1 MGNSILRVEQID
13 VHYGDFHALWDVSL
27 DVEEAQVVSIIG
39 ANGAGKS
46 TLLNTIAGVKKPS
59 RGTVQFRGNRIN
71 GLPPYQAVVEGIS
84 MVPEGR
90 RVFPR
95 LTVLENLEIGS
106 YTPKARRRKNEAL
119 KKIYELFPVLEERR
133 NQLSST
139 LSGGEQ
145 QMLAIGRAL
154 MSWPQLI
161 LLDEISLG
169 LAPVVIKQIYQ
180 KIKQINAEGIT
191 ALLVEQDIKRSLKAA
206 HKVYIMQSGR
216 ISLEGRPES
225 LSQEEIRKAYFGLS
239 DLNVKPE
246 AERERIRAIKRC
258 SEMLADL
265 KDPIMNGLLL
275 GGLYGIV
282 GIGMSMIFGIV
293 RVVNLAH
300 GDLVILASYLSFV
313 TLSIFKVSP
322 LLTLALVIPAMF
334 LIGFIVQYYLVNRVL
349 GKDMN
354 PPLLVAFGLS
364 IILQNLLLL
373 IFTPDARALVTN
385 LSIAT
390 LPIGSFLNIPVVYL
404 VDFIVSLA
412 TIFLLSRFFSKTY
425 LGKAIRAAS
434 DDEGAAELMGIN
446 AKRIY
451 AWAMAI
457 AGGTAAIAGVLVGMT
472 FTFYPH
478 TGPDYLIIA
487 FGVVIIGGLGSLIG
501 TFMGGL
507 ILGLAQILGAHFLG
521 PGFQLISGYIILL
534 VVLAFK
540 PTGLFSKG

>member
-1 MGNSILRVEQID
+1 M
-13 VHYGDFHALWDVSL
+13 
-27 DVEEAQVVSIIG
+27 
-39 ANGAGKS
+39 
-46 TLLNTIAGVKKPS
+46 
-59 RGTVQFRGNRIN
+59 
-71 GLPPYQAVVEGIS
+71 
-84 MVPEGR
+84 
-90 RVFPR
+90 
-95 LTVLENLEIGS
+95 LEILAGL
-106 YTPKARRRKNEAL
+106 KN
-119 KKIYELFPVLEERR
+119 
-133 NQLSST
+133 
-139 LSGGEQ
+139 
-145 QMLAIGRAL
+145 
-154 MSWPQLI
+154 
-161 LLDEISLG
+161 
-169 LAPVVIKQIYQ
+169 
-180 KIKQINAEGIT
+180 
-191 ALLVEQDIKRSLKAA
+191 
-206 HKVYIMQSGR
+206 
-216 ISLEGRPES
+216 
-225 LSQEEIRKAYFGLS
+225 
-239 DLNVKPE
+239 
-246 AERERIRAIKRC
+246 
-258 SEMLADL
+258 
-265 KDPIMNGLLL
+265 PIMNGLLL

-313 TLSIFKVSP
+313 TMSIFNVSP

-334 LIGFIVQYYLVNRVL
+334 LIGFIVQYYLINRVL

-373 IFTPDARALVTN
+373 IFTPDARTLVTN

-390 LPIGSFLNIPVVYL
+390 LPIGSFLSIPVVYL
-404 VDFIVSLA
+404 VDFIVALA
-412 TIFLLSRFFSKTY
+412 AIFLLNLFFSKTY

-487 FGVVIIGGLGSLIG
+487 FGVVIIGGLGSLFG

-534 VVLAFK
+534 VVLALK

>member
-1 MGNSILRVEQID
+1 
-13 VHYGDFHALWDVSL
+13 
-27 DVEEAQVVSIIG
+27 
-39 ANGAGKS
+39 
-46 TLLNTIAGVKKPS
+46 
-59 RGTVQFRGNRIN
+59 
-71 GLPPYQAVVEGIS
+71 
-84 MVPEGR
+84 
-90 RVFPR
+90 
-95 LTVLENLEIGS
+95 
-106 YTPKARRRKNEAL
+106 
-119 KKIYELFPVLEERR
+119 
-133 NQLSST
+133 
-139 LSGGEQ
+139 
-145 QMLAIGRAL
+145 ML
-154 MSWPQLI
+154 
-161 LLDEISLG
+161 
-169 LAPVVIKQIYQ
+169 
-180 KIKQINAEGIT
+180 
-191 ALLVEQDIKRSLKAA
+191 
-206 HKVYIMQSGR
+206 
-216 ISLEGRPES
+216 
-225 LSQEEIRKAYFGLS
+225 
-239 DLNVKPE
+239 
-246 AERERIRAIKRC
+246 
-258 SEMLADL
+258 EMLAGL
-265 KDPIMNGLLL
+265 KNPIMNGLLL

-322 LLTLALVIPAMF
+322 LLSLVLVIPAMF

-373 IFTPDARALVTN
+373 IFTPDARALITN

-390 LPIGSFLNIPVVYL
+390 LPIGNFVNIPVVYL

-412 TIFLLSRFFSKTY
+412 TIFLLSRFFTKTY

-487 FGVVIIGGLGSLIG
+487 FGVVIIGGLGSLLG

-534 VVLAFK
+534 AVLTFK

>member
-1 MGNSILRVEQID
+1 
-13 VHYGDFHALWDVSL
+13 
-27 DVEEAQVVSIIG
+27 
-39 ANGAGKS
+39 
-46 TLLNTIAGVKKPS
+46 
-59 RGTVQFRGNRIN
+59 
-71 GLPPYQAVVEGIS
+71 
-84 MVPEGR
+84 
-90 RVFPR
+90 
-95 LTVLENLEIGS
+95 
-106 YTPKARRRKNEAL
+106 
-119 KKIYELFPVLEERR
+119 
-133 NQLSST
+133 
-139 LSGGEQ
+139 
-145 QMLAIGRAL
+145 
-154 MSWPQLI
+154 
-161 LLDEISLG
+161 
-169 LAPVVIKQIYQ
+169 
-180 KIKQINAEGIT
+180 
-191 ALLVEQDIKRSLKAA
+191 
-206 HKVYIMQSGR
+206 
-216 ISLEGRPES
+216 
-225 LSQEEIRKAYFGLS
+225 
-239 DLNVKPE
+239 
-246 AERERIRAIKRC
+246 
-258 SEMLADL
+258 
-265 KDPIMNGLLL
+265 MNGLLL

-300 GDLVILASYLSFV
+300 GDLVILAAYLSFV
-313 TLSIFKVSP
+313 TLSIFNVSP

-373 IFTPDARALVTN
+373 IFTPDARALITN

-390 LPIGSFLNIPVVYL
+390 LPIGSFLNVPVVYL
-404 VDFIVSLA
+404 VDFIVSLV
-412 TIFLLSRFFSKTY
+412 TILLLSRFFSKTY

-446 AKRIY
+446 AKKIY

-534 VVLAFK
+534 VVLALK

>member
-1 MGNSILRVEQID
+1 
-13 VHYGDFHALWDVSL
+13 
-27 DVEEAQVVSIIG
+27 
-39 ANGAGKS
+39 
-46 TLLNTIAGVKKPS
+46 
-59 RGTVQFRGNRIN
+59 
-71 GLPPYQAVVEGIS
+71 
-84 MVPEGR
+84 
-90 RVFPR
+90 
-95 LTVLENLEIGS
+95 
-106 YTPKARRRKNEAL
+106 
-119 KKIYELFPVLEERR
+119 
-133 NQLSST
+133 
-139 LSGGEQ
+139 
-145 QMLAIGRAL
+145 
-154 MSWPQLI
+154 
-161 LLDEISLG
+161 
-169 LAPVVIKQIYQ
+169 
-180 KIKQINAEGIT
+180 
-191 ALLVEQDIKRSLKAA
+191 
-206 HKVYIMQSGR
+206 
-216 ISLEGRPES
+216 
-225 LSQEEIRKAYFGLS
+225 
-239 DLNVKPE
+239 
-246 AERERIRAIKRC
+246 
-258 SEMLADL
+258 
-265 KDPIMNGLLL
+265 MNGLLL

-300 GDLVILASYLSFV
+300 GDLVILAAYLSFV
-313 TLSIFKVSP
+313 TISIFNVSP
-322 LLTLALVIPAMF
+322 LLTLVLVIPAMF

-364 IILQNLLLL
+364 IILQNILLL
-373 IFTPDARALVTN
+373 IFTPDARALVTD

-390 LPIGSFLNIPVVYL
+390 LPIGSFLNVPVVYL
-404 VDFIVSLA
+404 VDFIVSLV

-446 AKRIY
+446 AKKIY

-534 VVLAFK
+534 AVLTFK